1 MTEAMTYISFSI
13 KNNDY
18 FVMVLVVLKNVIS
31 KLFNNFEINFEI
43 ILLFSKAYICSN
55 ESIFV
60 EFWWNLYFMS
70 SLFKSSRKIN

>member
-1 MTEAMTYISFSI
+1 MTEAMTYTSFSI

-31 KLFNNFEINFEI
+31 KLFNNFEINFVI

-55 ESIFV
+55 E
-60 EFWWNLYFMS
+60 YFC
-70 SLFKSSRKIN
+70 